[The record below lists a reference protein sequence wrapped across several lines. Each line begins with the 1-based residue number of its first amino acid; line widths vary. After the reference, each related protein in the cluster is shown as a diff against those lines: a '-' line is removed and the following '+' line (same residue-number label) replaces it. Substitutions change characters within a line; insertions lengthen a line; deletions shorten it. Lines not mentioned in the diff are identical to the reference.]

1 MENRNNWSQDLKTG
15 LLKSQIKTASK
26 LKKYLS
32 FLNINILLQ
41 RLCRKLC
48 VKTHNY
54 VLLLKVDV
62 NVNLIGDLGEPVPFH
77 MLTIMY
83 ICLLKC
89 KEVCECHK
97 IRKEKISMHLW
108 KNWIDITNYI
118 WHLPYQIL
126 LRPSNIFGEN

>member
-32 FLNINILLQ
+32 FQL
-41 RLCRKLC
+41 LCRKLC

-62 NVNLIGDLGEPVPFH
+62 NVNLIGDLGGPVPFH

-89 KEVCECHK
+89 KEVCECRK
-97 IRKEKISMHLW
+97 IRKEKISMHLK

-126 LRPSNIFGEN
+126 LRPSNILEKINTQIMP